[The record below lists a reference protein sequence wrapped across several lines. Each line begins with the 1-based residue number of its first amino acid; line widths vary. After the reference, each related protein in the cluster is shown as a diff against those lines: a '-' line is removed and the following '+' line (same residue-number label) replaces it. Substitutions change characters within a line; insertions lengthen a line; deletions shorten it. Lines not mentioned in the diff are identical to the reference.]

1 MSNGPELQVPYHGGI
16 DRMTLR
22 DYFAA
27 IALHGLLVGSN
38 NATSDLVEWAYEA
51 ADAMMAESNKG
62 DEKVAALTI
71 KIARL
76 TEKNAVLRD
85 LLRDSLPIIESVGDG
100 DRQWSVAERIEPL
113 IKAAIYGH
121 QDGGLFDGYEK

>member
-22 DYFAA
+22 DYFAE

-51 ADAMMAESNKG
+51 ADAMMAERAK
-62 DEKVAALTI
+62 
-71 KIARL
+71 R
-76 TEKNAVLRD
+76 
-85 LLRDSLPIIESVGDG
+85 
-100 DRQWSVAERIEPL
+100 
-113 IKAAIYGH
+113 
-121 QDGGLFDGYEK
+121 